1 MNRIRIITVGKLK
14 EPYYTMAQ
22 AEYLTRLKVY
32 LKLELIEV
40 DDLPSSEKAGPA
52 QEKAVLRKEAAAIK
66 NVISPKDYVIT
77 LERRGK
83 EMTSLQLAEFL
94 NQRTF
99 YSEPLVF
106 IVGGSLGL
114 DDELLKTAKLKLSF
128 SKLTFPHQLFRI
140 MLLEQIYRAV
150 KINRGEPYHK

>member
-1 MNRIRIITVGKLK
+1 MNQIRIIAVGKLK
-14 EPYYTMAQ
+14 EPYYAMAQ
-22 AEYLTRLKVY
+22 AEYLKRLKIY

-40 DDLPSSEKAGPA
+40 DDLPSPEKASLA
-52 QEKAVLRKEAAAIK
+52 QEEAVLKQEAASIQSL
-66 NVISPKDYVIT
+66 ISPRDFLVT
-77 LERRGK
+77 LDRQGK
-83 EMTSLQLAEFL
+83 EMTSLELAEFI

-106 IVGGSLGL
+106 IIGGSLGL
-114 DDELLKTAKLKLSF
+114 DDELIKTTKLNLSF